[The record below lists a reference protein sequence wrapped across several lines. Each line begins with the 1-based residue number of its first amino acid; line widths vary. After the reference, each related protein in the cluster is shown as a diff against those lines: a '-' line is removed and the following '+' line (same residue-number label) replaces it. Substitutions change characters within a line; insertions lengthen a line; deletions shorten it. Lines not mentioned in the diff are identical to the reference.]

1 MNAANA
7 RVTVAEDLLFYHS
20 IVMRLRTGS
29 YEYRQL
35 RRHFDDHKAL
45 LTQLQ
50 RMLEAGDIT
59 ATDLKHGL
67 ITDRSLIT
75 LA

>member
-1 MNAANA
+1 MNVANV
-7 RVTVAEDLLFYHS
+7 RVTASDDVLLYHS
-20 IVMRLRTGS
+20 IVMRLRSGS

-35 RRHFDDHKAL
+35 RRHFDDHVIL

-59 ATDLKHGL
+59 ASDLKHGL
-67 ITDRSLIT
+67 ITDRSLIA
-75 LA
+75 LV

>member
-1 MNAANA
+1 MSTRKAKSA
-7 RVTVAEDLLFYHS
+7 VAEDLFLYHS
-20 IVMRLRTGS
+20 IIMRLRS
-29 YEYRQL
+29 QPQEYRQL
-35 RRHFDDHKAL
+35 QPFYADRAGL

-67 ITDRSLIT
+67 ITDRSLIS

>member
-1 MNAANA
+1 MKAANA
-7 RVTVAEDLLFYHS
+7 KASVQEDLLLYHS
-20 IVMRLRTGS
+20 IIMRLRS
-29 YEYRQL
+29 QPYEYRQL
-35 RRHFDDHKAL
+35 QPHFTDSVGL

-50 RMLEAGDIT
+50 RMLEAGDIN

-67 ITDRSLIT
+67 ITDRSLIS